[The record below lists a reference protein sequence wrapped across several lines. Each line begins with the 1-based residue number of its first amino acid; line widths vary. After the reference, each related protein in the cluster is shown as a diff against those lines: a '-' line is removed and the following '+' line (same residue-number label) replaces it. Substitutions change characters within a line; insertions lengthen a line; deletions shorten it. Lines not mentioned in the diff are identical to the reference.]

1 MVAFW
6 SASAFFLV
14 LAVHVMKLRGDFQQ
28 NSHALCLYVALPNF
42 CCLGFVASCVKNF
55 CAPLSSFYKSW
66 IDLMAFQAFSL
77 LLLPLNPFKLV
88 LFKFQGNKFQSVV
101 KIL

>member
-1 MVAFW
+1 MLYAFMLLCLTF
-6 SASAFFLV
+6 AVLV
-14 LAVHVMKLRGDFQQ
+14 LLLLVLK
-28 NSHALCLYVALPNF
+28 NSVLLSAHLTNHAGAF
-42 CCLGFVASCVKNF
+42 
-55 CAPLSSFYKSW
+55 W